1 MPLTGSVR
9 GRSVPDLDQVHAGA
23 VRSASANNVL
33 SLSLSVYCQTLMWM
47 LFTAG
52 STGCL
57 VSWSSQ
63 SLLTVRLL
71 YTLLYSAVVVPAS
84 LPTCT
89 LRFRSTVSSF
99 TVKMVVP
106 SATPVAFAKVFCSF
120 SALAFLRNSR

>member
-1 MPLTGSVR
+1 
-9 GRSVPDLDQVHAGA
+9 
-23 VRSASANNVL
+23 
-33 SLSLSVYCQTLMWM
+33 MWM

-63 SLLTVRLL
+63 SLLTVSLL

-106 SATPVAFAKVFCSF
+106 SATPVAFAKAFCSF
-120 SALAFLRNSR
+120 SALALLRNSR